1 VLAALLMI
9 AGCPRNKSIKGD
21 FCVISRKD
29 LPEDAADWTNV
40 SVDFERLEP
49 DDASAC
55 PCPMEEIVE
64 YIRDESADLDDAREE
79 QVQFLRT
86 AQIGKVKYW
95 IWRYT
100 ESDGEACY
108 LTVSD
113 APGGI
118 SNMGL
123 SAANGLSPEQYML
136 ADYFEE
142 IYW

>member
-1 VLAALLMI
+1 MI
-9 AGCPRNKSIKGD
+9 A
-21 FCVISRKD
+21 RKD

-55 PCPMEEIVE
+55 PRSMEEIME
-64 YIRDESADLDDAREE
+64 YVRDESADLDDAREE

-86 AQIGKVKYW
+86 ARIGKVKYW

-100 ESDGEACY
+100 ESDGEVCY
-108 LTVSD
+108 LTVSI
-113 APGGI
+113 APNGAR
-118 SNMGL
+118 NMGL
-123 SAANGLSPEQYML
+123 SEANGLSPEQYML
-136 ADYFEE
+136 ADYFDE

>member
-1 VLAALLMI
+1 MI
-9 AGCPRNKSIKGD
+9 A
-21 FCVISRKD
+21 RKD

-55 PCPMEEIVE
+55 PCPMEEIME

-86 AQIGKVKYW
+86 ARIGKAKYW

-100 ESDGEACY
+100 ESDGEVCY

-113 APGGI
+113 APDGTG
-118 SNMGL
+118 SMGL
-123 SAANGLSPEQYML
+123 SEANGLSPEQYML
-136 ADYFEE
+136 ADYFDE